1 MNRLYEHYKTTVVP
15 ELMKEFSYS
24 SRMKVPR
31 LEKIVLNCGV
41 GEMTTNSKAMEY
53 ALYAMTQISG
63 QKPVVTR
70 SKKAIANF
78 KLREGLQIGCSVTL
92 RKERMYNFLDRLI
105 SVALPRVRDF
115 KGIPR
120 RGFDGR
126 GNYTMGLKEQ
136 IVFPEV
142 TVEKLDKV
150 RGMDIT
156 FVTSAQSDEEGRA
169 LLTRMGMPFRK

>member
-63 QKPVVTR
+63 Q
-70 SKKAIANF
+70 
-78 KLREGLQIGCSVTL
+78 
-92 RKERMYNFLDRLI
+92 
-105 SVALPRVRDF
+105 
-115 KGIPR
+115 
-120 RGFDGR
+120 
-126 GNYTMGLKEQ
+126 
-136 IVFPEV
+136 
-142 TVEKLDKV
+142 
-150 RGMDIT
+150 
-156 FVTSAQSDEEGRA
+156 
-169 LLTRMGMPFRK
+169 